1 MTIRLIR
8 PSIVL
13 AAFIFASSFV
23 SAAKP
28 SVARPN
34 VIVLMA
40 DDLGYSDLGCYG
52 GEIETPSIDA
62 LAEQGVRFSHFRA
75 TPMCVTSRIALLSG
89 MPFHRAG
96 GNAYSHSVPLPALL
110 QDAGYRTLMTGKWHA
125 GTPDPRSPE
134 LFHRS
139 FGFLSGMSDCF
150 IGADDWFEGDKPFN
164 DFDPGFYSTDA
175 FADKSI
181 EFMKESAEMDQPFFM
196 YVAFNAPHHPCQAPK
211 PLVEQYQ
218 ARYEQGY
225 SKIRQARYQRQIE
238 MGLIEPTCE
247 LAEVK
252 QDARHWNE
260 LTLHRQ
266 KVEASRMAA
275 YAAAVDGVDQAVGR
289 IMDFTKQ
296 SGLDDNTLVVFLS
309 DNGGDY
315 NNGGINQDEK
325 QIAWAPHGN
334 PSSSNGWASVK
345 ATPFKYYKHSCH
357 EGGIA
362 APMIVRWPAEVQ
374 RESGTIVRS
383 PASITD
389 FYPTI
394 MELSGAEYPESFND
408 HQVRSLTGTSLIPL
422 LKNDGSRKA
431 KPDFQNYDF
440 SRAWVEDEWKVVS
453 LYDGPWELFNLKDDR
468 SERHNLASEEPQRLK
483 ELSDRWIKEAVYA
496 GVPNA
501 SAARLSHQHG
511 WGWHRLKMV
520 CPHLVSLT
528 PENSSE
534 LGSTK
539 TFIKLTFNKPID
551 FTATEGKSLRL
562 YSVSDE
568 KNPIWQ
574 ASPDTNHSS
583 QGTMELS
590 FDDVPELDPDQAYY
604 FLWDAGW
611 IKVGNRP
618 VGRLNDGA
626 FWWRFRTPVQ

>member
-1 MTIRLIR
+1 MTFRITRLGTFLAL
-8 PSIVL
+8 VL
-13 AAFIFASSFV
+13 VAAGSL
-23 SAAKP
+23 SA
-28 SVARPN
+28 ARPN
-34 VIVLMA
+34 VLVLMA

-52 GEIETPSIDA
+52 GEIDTPSIDS
-62 LAEQGVRFSHFRA
+62 LAQQGVRFSHFRA
-75 TPMCVTSRIALLSG
+75 SPMCVTSRIAFLSG

-96 GNAYSHSVPLPALL
+96 GNAYSHSAPLPSLL
-110 QDAGYRTLMTGKWHA
+110 QGAGYRTLMVGKWHA

-139 FGFLSGMSDCF
+139 FGFLSGMTDCF
-150 IGADDWFEGDKPFN
+150 IGADDWFLNDQPFN

-181 EFMKESAEMDQPFFM
+181 EFMKESAEMNQPFFM

-211 PLVEQYQ
+211 PLVDKY
-218 ARYEQGY
+218 ASRYEEGY
-225 SKIRQARYQRQIE
+225 EKIRQARHQRQIE
-238 MGLIEPTCE
+238 MGLIDKNCE

-252 QDARHWNE
+252 EEARHWEE
-260 LTLHRQ
+260 LTPHRK

-275 YAAAVDGVDQAVGR
+275 YAAAVDGVDSAVGR
-289 IMDFTKQ
+289 IMEFVRQ
-296 SGLDDNTLVVFLS
+296 SELDENTLVVFLS

-315 NNGGINQDEK
+315 NNGGINLDET

-362 APMIVRWPAEVQ
+362 TPMILRWPGKIQ
-374 RESGTIVRS
+374 QDGGTILRT

-394 MELSGAEYPESFND
+394 MELAGAEYPERVDNHD
-408 HQVRSLTGTSLIPL
+408 VRSLTGSSLMPL
-422 LKNDGSRKA
+422 LKTGGQRPA
-431 KPDFQNYDF
+431 KPDFQHYDF
-440 SRAWVEDEWKVVS
+440 SRAWIEDEWKVVS
-453 LYDGPWELFNLKDDR
+453 LYDGPWELFDLKNDR
-468 SERHNLASEEPQRLK
+468 SERHNLADQEPGRLK
-483 ELSDRWIKEAVYA
+483 ELADRWIKEA
-496 GVPNA
+496 GNA
-501 SAARLSHQHG
+501 DAPKASTPLQEHQNG

-520 CPHLVSLT
+520 CPHLVSLS
-528 PENSSE
+528 PENSSAIE
-534 LGSTK
+534 ATK
-539 TFIKLTFNKPID
+539 TNIRMQFNKPID
-551 FTATEGKSLRL
+551 FAATEGKTLRL

-574 ASPDTNHSS
+574 VSPDVHHPA
-583 QGTMELS
+583 QGKMELI
-590 FDDVPELDPDQAYY
+590 FDDVPKLAPDQAYY

-611 IKVGNRP
+611 IKLGGRP

-626 FWWRFRTPVQ
+626 FWWRFRTSVNHSN